1 MNKKAGDA
9 KAKKAVVE
17 RQERLKAALK
27 ANLSRRKAQAR
38 AREAAEAGPDKA

>member
-9 KAKKAVVE
+9 KAGKAVDE

-27 ANLSRRKAQAR
+27 ANLSRRKTQAR
-38 AREAAEAGPDKA
+38 ARKAAETGPDKA